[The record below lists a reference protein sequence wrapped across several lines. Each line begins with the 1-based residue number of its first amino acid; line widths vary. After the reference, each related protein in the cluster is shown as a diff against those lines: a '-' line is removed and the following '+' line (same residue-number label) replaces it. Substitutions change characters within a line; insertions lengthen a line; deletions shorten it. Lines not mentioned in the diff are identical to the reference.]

1 MSVFTRVTE
10 SEVSAWLTR
19 FSVGSFCALAPI
31 SEGIENTN
39 YFLTTA
45 DGEYVL
51 TLYERVPAE
60 DLPFYLNFTSH
71 LAKLGV
77 AVPMP
82 IADRTGGLFSI
93 LNGRPA
99 ALTQR
104 VLGRPVMQPDVLHC
118 QAVGV
123 ELGRLHNASRAFR
136 TRISN
141 KRGPAWTLATSRAV
155 RPYVS
160 AEQNQLIEE
169 ELKFQRERRQTRLP
183 NGAIHAD
190 LFRDNVLF
198 DGERLTALI
207 DFGFAATDEFAY
219 DLAITANDWCVS
231 DDGEFD
237 STRLH
242 ALLAAYATQRS
253 PSEAEQIAWPALL
266 RAGALRFWLSR
277 LYDLHLPRA
286 AEVNT
291 PHSPA
296 AFERILRLRINQ
308 PGHWPI
314 ELAALSPFPENAS

>member
-19 FSVGSFCALAPI
+19 FSVGSVRALTPI

-39 YFLTTA
+39 YFLSTA
-45 DGEYVL
+45 DGEFVL

-60 DLPFYLNFTSH
+60 DLPFYLNFTAH
-71 LAKLGV
+71 LAKSGV
-77 AVPMP
+77 AVPAP
-82 IADRTGGLFSI
+82 VADRTGGLFSI

-104 VLGRPVMQPDVLHC
+104 IAGRPNMQPSACHC
-118 QAVGV
+118 AAVGR
-123 ELGRLHNASRAFR
+123 ELGLLHKASGTFR

-141 KRGPAWTLATSRAV
+141 KRGPAWTLSTSRSV
-155 RPYVS
+155 RAFVS
-160 AEQNQLIEE
+160 PEQNSMIED

-198 DGERLTALI
+198 DGDRLSGLI

-219 DLAITANDWCVS
+219 DLAITANDWCV
-231 DDGEFD
+231 DGEGRFD
-237 STRLH
+237 APRLS
-242 ALLAAYATQRS
+242 ALLAAYYAVR
-253 PSEAEQIAWPALL
+253 PLSEAEQAAWPALL

-286 AEVNT
+286 AEINT
-291 PHSPA
+291 PHDPA
-296 AFERILRLRINQ
+296 AFERILRLRIDQ
-308 PGHWPI
+308 PAHWPV
-314 ELAALSPFPENAS
+314 ELASAAL

>member
-19 FSVGSFCALAPI
+19 FSVGTARALTPI

-39 YFLTTA
+39 YFLSTT
-45 DGEYVL
+45 DGEFVL

-60 DLPFYLNFTSH
+60 DLPFYLNFTAH
-71 LAKLGV
+71 LARSGV
-77 AVPMP
+77 AVPTP
-82 IADRTGGLFSI
+82 IADRTGALFSI

-104 VLGRPVMQPDVLHC
+104 IAGRPVMQPDVLHC
-118 QAVGV
+118 TAVGR

-141 KRGPAWTLATSRAV
+141 KRGPGWTLSTSRAV
-155 RPYVS
+155 RPFVS
-160 AEQNQLIEE
+160 ADQNALIEN

-198 DGERLTALI
+198 DGDVLSGLI

-219 DLAITANDWCVS
+219 DLAITANDWCVVPG
-231 DDGEFD
+231 GEFD
-237 STRLH
+237 DARLH
-242 ALLAAYATQRS
+242 ALLAAYVSERPLT
-253 PSEAEQIAWPALL
+253 EAEQVAWPALL
-266 RAGALRFWLSR
+266 RAAAIRFWLSR

-286 AEVNT
+286 AELNT
-291 PHSPA
+291 PHDPA
-296 AFERILRLRINQ
+296 VFENILRLRIAR
-308 PGHWPI
+308 PGFWPTNLQA
-314 ELAALSPFPENAS
+314 EAV

>member
-10 SEVSAWLTR
+10 SEVTAWLTR
-19 FSVGSFCALAPI
+19 FSVGAVRELLPI

-39 YFLTTA
+39 YFLTTTE
-45 DGEYVL
+45 GEYVL

-60 DLPFYLNFTSH
+60 DLPFYLNFTAH
-71 LAKLGV
+71 LAGSGV
-77 AVPMP
+77 AVPTP

-104 VLGRPVMQPDVLHC
+104 IPGRPVMQPATTHC
-118 QAVGV
+118 ASVGR
-123 ELGRLHNASRAFR
+123 ELGRLHNASRTFR

-141 KRGPAWTLATSRAV
+141 KRGPAWALSTSRAV
-155 RPYVS
+155 RPFVS
-160 AEQNQLIEE
+160 ADQNALIENE
-169 ELKFQRERRQTRLP
+169 IKFQRERRQTRLP

-198 DGERLTALI
+198 DGERLSGLI

-219 DLAITANDWCVS
+219 DLAITANDWCVTP
-231 DDGEFD
+231 DGDFD
-237 STRLH
+237 TPRLN
-242 ALLAAYATQRS
+242 AMLAAYVAER
-253 PSEAEQIAWPALL
+253 PLLDAEQLAWPALL

-286 AEVNT
+286 AEINT
-291 PHSPA
+291 PHDPA
-296 AFERILRLRINQ
+296 AFERILRLRISQ
-308 PGHWPI
+308 PAHWPTGLTGA
-314 ELAALSPFPENAS
+314 E

>member
-1 MSVFTRVTE
+1 
-10 SEVSAWLTR
+10 
-19 FSVGSFCALAPI
+19 
-31 SEGIENTN
+31 
-39 YFLTTA
+39 
-45 DGEYVL
+45 
-51 TLYERVPAE
+51 
-60 DLPFYLNFTSH
+60 
-71 LAKLGV
+71 
-77 AVPMP
+77 
-82 IADRTGGLFSI
+82 LFSI

-104 VLGRPVMQPDVLHC
+104 VAGRPVMQPALLHC
-118 QAVGV
+118 QAVGT

-155 RPYVS
+155 RPFVS
-160 AEQNQLIEE
+160 TEQNQLIEA

-198 DGERLTALI
+198 YGERLTGLI

-219 DLAITANDWCVS
+219 DLAITANDWCVT

-237 STRLH
+237 TPRLH
-242 ALLAAYATQRS
+242 AFLAAYSVVRM

-291 PHSPA
+291 PHDPA

-308 PGHWPI
+308 PGHWPTSI
-314 ELAALSPFPENAS
+314 VGASADHGVAP

>member
-19 FSVGSFCALAPI
+19 FSVGSVRTLTPI
-31 SEGIENTN
+31 PEGIENTN
-39 YFLTTA
+39 YFLSTA
-45 DGEYVL
+45 DGEFVL

-60 DLPFYLNFTSH
+60 DLPFYLNFTAH
-71 LAKLGV
+71 LAKSGV
-77 AVPMP
+77 AVPAP
-82 IADRTGGLFSI
+82 VADRTGGLFSI

-104 VLGRPVMQPDVLHC
+104 IAGRPNLQPSALHC
-118 QAVGV
+118 ASVGR
-123 ELGRLHNASRAFR
+123 ELGRLHKASGSFR

-141 KRGPAWTLATSRAV
+141 KRGPAWTLATSRSV
-155 RPYVS
+155 RAFVS
-160 AEQNQLIEE
+160 PEQNTLIEN

-198 DGERLTALI
+198 DGNRLSGLI

-219 DLAITANDWCVS
+219 DLAITANDWCV
-231 DDGEFD
+231 DVEGRFD
-237 STRLH
+237 AALLA
-242 ALLAAYATQRS
+242 ALLAAYHAAR
-253 PSEAEQIAWPALL
+253 PLSESEQAAWPALL

-286 AEVNT
+286 AEINT
-291 PHSPA
+291 PHDPA
-296 AFERILRLRINQ
+296 TFERILRLRIEQ
-308 PGHWPI
+308 PAHWPTD
-314 ELAALSPFPENAS
+314 LSDAAK

>member
-10 SEVSAWLTR
+10 SEVAAWLTR
-19 FSVGSFCALAPI
+19 FSVGSVRGLTPI

-39 YFLTTA
+39 YFLSTA
-45 DGEYVL
+45 DGEFVL

-60 DLPFYLNFTSH
+60 DLPFYLNFTAH
-71 LAKLGV
+71 LAKSGV
-77 AVPMP
+77 AVPTP

-104 VLGRPVMQPDVLHC
+104 IPGRPNMRPSALHC
-118 QAVGV
+118 GAVGR
-123 ELGRLHNASRAFR
+123 ELGLLHKASGTFR

-141 KRGPAWTLATSRAV
+141 KRGPAWTLSTSRSV
-155 RPYVS
+155 RAFVTP
-160 AEQNQLIEE
+160 EQNALIEN

-198 DGERLTALI
+198 DGDRLSGLI

-219 DLAITANDWCVS
+219 DLAITANDWCV
-231 DDGEFD
+231 DAEGRFEP
-237 STRLH
+237 LLLV
-242 ALLAAYATQRS
+242 ALLTAYFNER
-253 PSEAEQIAWPALL
+253 PLSEGEQAAWPALL

-277 LYDLHLPRA
+277 LYDLYLPRA

-291 PHSPA
+291 PHDPA
-296 AFERILRLRINQ
+296 AFERILRLRIEQ
-308 PGHWPI
+308 PAHWPV
-314 ELAALSPFPENAS
+314 ELASPPL

>member
-19 FSVGSFCALAPI
+19 FSVGSARALQPI

-39 YFLTTA
+39 YFLSTTE
-45 DGEYVL
+45 GEFVL

-60 DLPFYLNFTSH
+60 DLPFYLNFTAH
-71 LAKLGV
+71 LARSGV
-77 AVPMP
+77 AVPTP

-104 VLGRPVMQPDVLHC
+104 IAGRPNMTPDAEPHC
-118 QAVGV
+118 ALVGR
-123 ELGRLHNASRAFR
+123 ELGRLHNASRVFR
-136 TRISN
+136 GRIAN
-141 KRGPAWTLATSRAV
+141 KRGPGWTLSTSRAV
-155 RPYVS
+155 RPFCTP
-160 AEQNQLIEE
+160 AQNALIEN

-198 DGERLTALI
+198 DGDRLSGLI

-219 DLAITANDWCVS
+219 DLAITANDWCVNA
-231 DDGEFD
+231 DGSFD
-237 STRLH
+237 EVRLL
-242 ALLAAYATQRS
+242 ALLAAYIGER
-253 PSEAEQIAWPALL
+253 PLSEAEQIAWPALL

-286 AEVNT
+286 AELNT
-291 PHSPA
+291 PHDPA
-296 AFERILRLRINQ
+296 VFERILRLRIEQ
-308 PGHWPI
+308 PCHWPVA
-314 ELAALSPFPENAS
+314 LAGQAAS

>member
-19 FSVGSFCALAPI
+19 FSVGSVRSLIPI

-39 YFLTTA
+39 YFLSTA
-45 DGEYVL
+45 DGEFVL

-60 DLPFYLNFTSH
+60 DLPFYLNFTAH
-71 LAKLGV
+71 LAKSGV
-77 AVPMP
+77 AVPTP

-99 ALTQR
+99 ALTER
-104 VLGRPVMQPDVLHC
+104 IAGRPNMQPSALHC
-118 QAVGV
+118 AAVGR
-123 ELGRLHNASRAFR
+123 ELGLLHKASGSFR

-141 KRGPAWTLATSRAV
+141 KRGPAWTLATSRSV
-155 RPYVS
+155 RAFVS
-160 AEQNQLIEE
+160 PDQNALIEN

-198 DGERLTALI
+198 DGDRLSGLI

-219 DLAITANDWCVS
+219 DLAITANDWCIDAEGRFV
-231 DDGEFD
+231 GPLL
-237 STRLH
+237 T
-242 ALLAAYATQRS
+242 ALLAAYFAER
-253 PSEAEQIAWPALL
+253 PLSEAEQAAWPALL

-277 LYDLHLPRA
+277 LYDLYLPCLLY
-286 AEVNT
+286 T
-291 PHSPA
+291 SP
-296 AFERILRLRINQ
+296 
-308 PGHWPI
+308 
-314 ELAALSPFPENAS
+314 SPRD

>member
-10 SEVSAWLTR
+10 SEVSAWLSR
-19 FSVGSFCALAPI
+19 FSVGSVRALTPI
-31 SEGIENTN
+31 AEGIENTN
-39 YFLTTA
+39 YFLSTVE
-45 DGEYVL
+45 GEFVL

-71 LAKLGV
+71 LAKSGV

-82 IADRTGGLFSI
+82 IADRTGALFSI

-104 VLGRPVMQPDVLHC
+104 IAGRPVMQPDESRC
-118 QAVGV
+118 RAVGA

-155 RPYVS
+155 RPFVS
-160 AEQNQLIEE
+160 VEQNQLIEA

-198 DGERLTALI
+198 DGERLSGLI

-219 DLAITANDWCVS
+219 DLAITANDWCVT
-231 DDGEFD
+231 DDGGFD
-237 STRLH
+237 ATRLH
-242 ALLAAYATQRS
+242 ALLAAYAGQRM
-253 PSEAEQIAWPALL
+253 PSEAEQMAWPALL

-291 PHSPA
+291 PHNPA
-296 AFERILRLRINQ
+296 AFERILRLRINL
-308 PGHWPI
+308 PGHWPTD
-314 ELAALSPFPENAS
+314 LSGLSQAKGALQ

>member
-1 MSVFTRVTE
+1 MSVFTRVSE

-19 FSVGSFCALAPI
+19 FSVGSVQTLEPI

-45 DGEYVL
+45 GGQFVL

-60 DLPFYLNFTSH
+60 DLPFYLNFTAH
-71 LAKLGV
+71 LAKSGV
-77 AVPMP
+77 AVPNP

-104 VLGRPVMQPDVLHC
+104 IAGRPQMLPTALHC
-118 QAVGV
+118 ALVGA

-141 KRGPAWTLATSRAV
+141 KRGPAWTLSTSRAI
-155 RPYVS
+155 RPFVS
-160 AEQNQLIEE
+160 ADQNALIEN
-169 ELKFQRERRQTRLP
+169 ELRFQRERRETRLP

-198 DGERLTALI
+198 DGDRLSGLI

-219 DLAITANDWCVS
+219 DLAITANDWCVEAS
-231 DDGEFD
+231 GEFD
-237 STRLH
+237 LPRLH
-242 ALLAAYATQRS
+242 ALLGAYVEQR
-253 PSEAEQIAWPALL
+253 PLSEAEQMAWPALL

-286 AEVNT
+286 AEINT
-291 PHSPA
+291 PHDPA
-296 AFERILRLRINQ
+296 VFERVLRLRISHG
-308 PGHWPI
+308 GHWPL
-314 ELAALSPFPENAS
+314 ERSMGVA

>member
-19 FSVGSFCALAPI
+19 FSVGGVRSLNPI

-39 YFLTTA
+39 YFLSTA
-45 DGEYVL
+45 DGEFVL

-71 LAKLGV
+71 LAKSGV

-104 VLGRPVMQPDVLHC
+104 VTGRPVMHPDVLHC
-118 QAVGV
+118 RAVGV

-155 RPYVS
+155 RPFVS
-160 AEQNQLIEE
+160 AEQNKLIEE

-198 DGERLTALI
+198 DGERLSGLI

-219 DLAITANDWCVS
+219 DLAITANDWCVTT
-231 DDGEFD
+231 DGEFAA
-237 STRLH
+237 TRLL
-242 ALLAAYATQRS
+242 ALLAAYATQRM

-291 PHSPA
+291 PHNPA

-314 ELAALSPFPENAS
+314 ELSGISHMPVVTQ

>member
-1 MSVFTRVTE
+1 MSVFTRVSE
-10 SEVSAWLTR
+10 SEVAAWLAR
-19 FSVGSFCALAPI
+19 YSVGAVQELLPI

-39 YFLTTA
+39 YFLTTS
-45 DGEYVL
+45 DGKFVL

-60 DLPFYLNFTSH
+60 DLPFYLNFTAH
-71 LAKLGV
+71 LAGSGV
-77 AVPMP
+77 AVPNP

-104 VLGRPVMQPDVLHC
+104 VAGRPVMQPAVLHC
-118 QAVGV
+118 AAVGR
-123 ELGRLHNASRAFR
+123 ELGRLHNASKTFR

-141 KRGPAWTLATSRAV
+141 KRGPAWALSTSRAV
-155 RPYVS
+155 RPFVS
-160 AEQNQLIEE
+160 AEQNALIENE
-169 ELKFQRERRQTRLP
+169 IKFQRERRQTRLP

-198 DGERLTALI
+198 DGDRLSGLI

-219 DLAITANDWCVS
+219 DLAITANDWCVTA
-231 DDGEFD
+231 DGDFD
-237 STRLH
+237 VTRLH
-242 ALLAAYATQRS
+242 SLLAAYATVR
-253 PSEAEQIAWPALL
+253 PLTEAEQVAWPALL

-286 AEVNT
+286 AELNT
-291 PHSPA
+291 PHDPA

-308 PGHWPI
+308 PGYWPT
-314 ELAALSPFPENAS
+314 ELGQ

>member
-10 SEVSAWLTR
+10 SEVSAWLIR
-19 FSVGSFCALAPI
+19 FSVGNVRALTPI

-39 YFLTTA
+39 YFLSTA
-45 DGEYVL
+45 DGEFVL

-60 DLPFYLNFTSH
+60 DLPFYLNFTAH
-71 LAKLGV
+71 LAKSGV
-77 AVPMP
+77 AVPTP

-99 ALTQR
+99 ALTER
-104 VLGRPVMQPDVLHC
+104 ISGRPSMQPSAIHC
-118 QAVGV
+118 AAVGR
-123 ELGRLHNASRAFR
+123 ELGLLHAASHTFR

-141 KRGPAWTLATSRAV
+141 KRGPAWTLATSRSV
-155 RPYVS
+155 RAFVS
-160 AEQNQLIEE
+160 PEQNALIED

-198 DGERLTALI
+198 DGDRLSGLI

-219 DLAITANDWCVS
+219 DLAITANDWCV
-231 DDGEFD
+231 DAEGRFVGPLL
-237 STRLH
+237 T
-242 ALLAAYATQRS
+242 ALLAAYYAVR
-253 PSEAEQIAWPALL
+253 PLSEAEQAAWPALL

-286 AEVNT
+286 AEINT
-291 PHSPA
+291 PHDPA
-296 AFERILRLRINQ
+296 VFERILRLRIEQ
-308 PGHWPI
+308 PAHWP
-314 ELAALSPFPENAS
+314 ADLSPDAP